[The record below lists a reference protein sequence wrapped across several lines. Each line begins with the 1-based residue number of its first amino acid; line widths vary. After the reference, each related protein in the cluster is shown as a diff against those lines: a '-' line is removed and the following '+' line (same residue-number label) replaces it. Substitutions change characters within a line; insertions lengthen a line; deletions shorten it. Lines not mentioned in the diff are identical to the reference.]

1 MKRSLFFQCVDAFKS
16 INRTTRRWVRT
27 SAVVAGCA
35 AALLHSNQMALWA
48 APAMIDPNLVVSTV
62 VSGLN
67 QPTTMAFLGPNDLF
81 VLEKASGKV
90 LRVVNG
96 AIQSTVLDL
105 VVNSGSE
112 RGLLGIALHPNFPAN
127 PGVYL
132 YWTQSSTNSD
142 TDNLALVPLLGNR

>member
-1 MKRSLFFQCVDAFKS
+1 MV
-16 INRTTRRWVRT
+16 
-27 SAVVAGCA
+27 
-35 AALLHSNQMALWA
+35 
-48 APAMIDPNLVVSTV
+48 DPNLVVSTV

-142 TDNLALVPLLGNR
+142 TDNLALVPLLGNRVDRFVWNGSTLTFDRNLISFARFRRTPVSPCAETTMAA